1 MRRPKLIS
9 IAGIDGTGKTTQINR
24 LKEYF
29 DSKNVKSEILKVKY
43 LPFHKMK
50 NVSLTTDDLR
60 LLMAKDFVDYYNEK
74 IKELEDYDYLL
85 CDRSKVCLLAYG
97 LGYGLM
103 NPNNVYDKLKE
114 TPDSDLL
121 FYFDIDPKVAIER
134 ISKSRS
140 NFEEDETL
148 ENLERA
154 RMYYSKVFTDYNFN
168 PVYID
173 ANEKEEEITKK
184 LILSINKIKNIY

>member
-1 MRRPKLIS
+1 MRKPKLIS
-9 IAGIDGTGKTTQINR
+9 ISGIDGTGKTTQINH

-29 DSKNVKSEILKVKY
+29 DSQNIKSEILKVKY

-50 NVSLTTDDLR
+50 NVSLTIDDLR
-60 LLMAKDFVDYYNEK
+60 MLMAKDFVYYYNEK
-74 IKELEDYDYLL
+74 IKELYDYDFLL
-85 CDRSKVCLLAYG
+85 CDRSKPCLLAYG
-97 LGYGLM
+97 LGYGLK
-103 NPNNVYDKLKE
+103 NPLNIYEKLKE

-121 FYFDIDPKVAIER
+121 FYFDIDPKLSIER
-134 ISKSRS
+134 ISKNRTE
-140 NFEEDETL
+140 FEEDETL